1 MRIEPDGAGVARSDI
16 DGGSSVKV
24 ESSEAGGERG
34 AESELSS
41 TAGDGAVVVG
51 GGEAVQVTDGEKLPE
66 GTEAEGGAAAE
77 ASADTAA
84 VPGAP
89 ANSMDLLVSAALACD
104 DEILLWDKHK
114 AGQAAA
120 AGGSAGAAPGAQ
132 PDIEIVKMFRRL
144 SGIHT
149 PRTLATAELRWCVV
163 CNDRRP
169 RVCCVECGVGLCTNG
184 SGKDNC
190 WSVYHTEERYVLKKA
205 P

>member
-1 MRIEPDGAGVARSDI
+1 MRIEIGGDAVGPSEIDNGVIVKEERSEIGGETETTAAGV
-16 DGGSSVKV
+16 
-24 ESSEAGGERG
+24 GGEGEEVVQG
-34 AESELSS
+34 AY
-41 TAGDGAVVVG
+41 
-51 GGEAVQVTDGEKLPE
+51 GEKPSGSAVL
-66 GTEAEGGAAAE
+66 EGGAVAE
-77 ASADTAA
+77 GPIEAASA
-84 VPGAP
+84 VPVVP

-114 AGQAAA
+114 AGQSAATTQ
-120 AGGSAGAAPGAQ
+120 AGSSAGAVSGAQ

-190 WSVYHTEERYVLKKA
+190 WSVYHTEERYVMKKA